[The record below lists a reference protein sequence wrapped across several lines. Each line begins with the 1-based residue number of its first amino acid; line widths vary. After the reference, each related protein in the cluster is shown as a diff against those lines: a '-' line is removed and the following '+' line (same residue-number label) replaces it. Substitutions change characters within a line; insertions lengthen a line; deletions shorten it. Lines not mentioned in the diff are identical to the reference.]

1 MRKCIYLMTLGIL
14 AMPIGAWAEILT
26 PSDLAGLPQRTKHIL
41 RRYDACLHFAGEW
54 SGEPS
59 LDQYVRQRTQEL
71 DCEHIERD
79 INALRRKAGAHSR
92 TRQLIEKIEYGYG
105 ACQNETTTPLLKG

>member
-41 RRYDACLHFAGEW
+41 MRYDACLHFAGEW

-71 DCEHIERD
+71 DCEHIERSA
-79 INALRRKAGAHSR
+79 IPRLPNALLTKPRSQVRKRRLKA
-92 TRQLIEKIEYGYG
+92 
-105 ACQNETTTPLLKG
+105 

>member
-1 MRKCIYLMTLGIL
+1 MYFSHDISIL
-14 AMPIGAWAEILT
+14 AMPYRRLGGNSNALRSGGATSTHETHTDALRCLLT
-26 PSDLAGLPQRTKHIL
+26 
-41 RRYDACLHFAGEW
+41 FAGRMEW
-54 SGEPS
+54 RAIAGSIR
-59 LDQYVRQRTQEL
+59 VRQRTQEL

-79 INALRRKAGAHSR
+79 INALRRALAEAHSR